1 MENEN
6 FPVHSSFMWVCL
18 PYLIS
23 FCNSPLS
30 CAKFTENSNTG
41 EKHLKSSQFFSSKWG
56 LEFMKKKLDG
66 GKPVHNQT
74 YRFISINSQK
84 KSGQI

>member
-41 EKHLKSSQFFSSKWG
+41 EKHLKSSQFFSSK
-56 LEFMKKKLDG
+56 
-66 GKPVHNQT
+66 
-74 YRFISINSQK
+74 
-84 KSGQI
+84 